1 MDLTYSAEDLA
12 FVQQVRAWLAAHL
25 PVKRDTLEDRKAWQR
40 TLYHAGFVGM
50 GWPKEYGGRG
60 ERPIRQA
67 IVGEEMVRAGAPA
80 GAGGAGISLVGP
92 TLIAHG
98 TEEQKKR
105 YLPKILTAEE
115 LWCELYSEP
124 NAGSDLASLRTA
136 AVRQGDEYVVNG
148 GKIWTSGG
156 LGSDL
161 GILLARTNPDAPKHQ
176 GISYFIIDMHT
187 PGVEVYP
194 LRQITGDA
202 EFCQVFFTDVRIPAE
217 NLIGQ
222 EGQGWR
228 GAQTT
233 LGFERGGNA
242 LAGATGRR
250 NNWQLLVDACH
261 SAASDGRSRLD
272 DPLVRQKLGQMLV
285 DIEVMRVGGMRV
297 LSRLEK
303 GERPGAESSIDKLFS
318 SETARVH
325 QELQQE
331 ILGPFGQLEADL
343 PASVAV
349 ENHSSTITGEPVPD
363 NWAYGYLWS
372 RCLTILAGSSEI
384 QRGIIGERLLGLPR
398 DLRMDRFPEPIRAAI
413 AAKERSRGGSE

>member
-1 MDLTYSAEDLA
+1 MDLTYTTEDLA
-12 FVQQVRAWLAAHL
+12 FRHRVREWLAAHL
-25 PVKRDTLEDRKAWQR
+25 PVKRDTVEDRKAWQR
-40 TLYHAGFVGM
+40 TLYEAGFAGM
-50 GWPKEYGGRG
+50 GWPREYGGRG

-67 IVGEEMVRAGAPA
+67 IVGDELVRAGVPG
-80 GAGGAGISLVGP
+80 GAGGAGIGLVGP

-124 NAGSDLASLRTA
+124 NAGSDLASLRTSA
-136 AVRQGDEYVVNG
+136 ERQGDEYIVNG

-156 LGSDL
+156 LTADL
-161 GILLARTNPDAPKHQ
+161 GILLARTDPSAPKHE

-187 PGVEVYP
+187 PGVQVHQ
-194 LRQITGDA
+194 LRQITGNA
-202 EFCQVFFTDVRIPAE
+202 EFCQVFFTDVRIPAG

-233 LGFERGGNA
+233 LGFERRANV

-250 NNWQLLVDACH
+250 DAWQRLTTACR
-261 SAASDGRSRLD
+261 SAGPDGQPRIK

-285 DIEVMRVGGMRV
+285 DIEVMRAGGLRV
-297 LSRLEK
+297 LSKLEK
-303 GERPGAESSIDKLFS
+303 GQRPGAESSIDKLFS
-318 SETARVH
+318 SETAKVH
-325 QELQQE
+325 QELLQE
-331 ILGPFGQLEADL
+331 VLGPFGQLEADL
-343 PASVAV
+343 PESLAV
-349 ENHSSTITGEPVPD
+349 QQRGSTITGEPVPD
-363 NWAYGYLWS
+363 NWAYSYLWS

-398 DLRMDRFPEPIRAAI
+398 DLRMDRFPVPVRDAI
-413 AAKERSRGGSE
+413 AAQERRRGQRD